1 MPEGYGY
8 TPEGIARYRKDQE
21 QKRTLG
27 STPKNIRRKT
37 DPYAHFAEMFAKLGG
52 QGRMSDQ
59 DLERVRRMIPT
70 LFDTQNVSQD
80 KLGRLAGLVSKSF
93 GTSGGELGRKSDQD
107 LERMRR
113 MIPSAFDTQDGYE
126 EIITQPVSQDKLGR
140 LGQFSKSFGTLGGEL
155 GRKSDVDVRRVK
167 RRNKVPR

>member
-113 MIPSAFDTQDGYE
+113 MIPSAFDTQ
-126 EIITQPVSQDKLGR
+126 PVSQDKLGR